1 MDKATLERKGY
12 SIAALRALAQKQLPR
27 VLFDVVDGAAGDE
40 ITMRNNEAA
49 LAAMELVPTVLAGA
63 PKRDQSVELFGLRL
77 PSPVV
82 IGPTGFAGLLWPRA
96 EIETARAAAR
106 FGTIYSTSHAS
117 LSSLEE
123 IAAATP
129 GPKWMQTFL
138 YKDRGLTKE
147 FAARA
152 ASAGYKA
159 LILTVDNQVVAGR
172 DRDARN
178 GTFFPLR
185 WGPRRIMDLASRPG
199 WLIRMRKTRSPSFA
213 NYGARS
219 SMAGFGPL
227 MMEQLDPDIGWR
239 DVDWLRGLWRGPLIL
254 KGILHP
260 DEAHEAVKR
269 GADGIIV
276 SNHGG
281 RQLDGAVASIRALP
295 AIVEAVGGRAPV
307 LIDGGFRRGIRRRQG
322 ARAWRARRADRPP
335 AALGRRLRRRGW
347 RLLGAGAVPAR
358 DRPRARA
365 RRLGRSGQARSKH
378 LFRRRDRARPRK
390 LAIRL
395 RPLRARPKLRLPRSP
410 LRAPLKKPAIPRS
423 PISPGCGADRRLSP

>member
-1 MDKATLERKGY
+1 MDKASLERRGY
-12 SIAALRALAQKQLPR
+12 SVAALRALARKELPR
-27 VLFDVVDGAAGDE
+27 VLFDMVDGAAGDE

-49 LAAMELVPTVLAGA
+49 LAALELIPTVLAGA
-63 PKRDQSVELFGLRL
+63 PKRDQSVELLGLTL
-77 PSPVV
+77 TSPVI

-123 IAAATP
+123 IGAATP

-185 WGPRRIMDLASRPG
+185 WGPRRIFDIASHPG

-219 SMAGFGPL
+219 SMAAFGPL
-227 MMEQLDPDIGWR
+227 MLEQLDPDIGWR

-254 KGILHP
+254 KGLLHP
-260 DEAHEAVKR
+260 GEAREAVKR
-269 GADGIIV
+269 GADGVIV

-295 AIVEAVGGRAPV
+295 GIVEAVDGKATV
-307 LIDGGFRRGIRRRQG
+307 MIDGGFRRGVDVVKALALG
-322 ARAWRARRADRPP
+322 ARAVLIGRPHLWGVACAGEDGVFRVLELFQREIDRAL
-335 AALGRRLRRRGW
+335 ALGGW
-347 RLLGAGAVPAR
+347 DGVATLERSIFFSTQSGEVEPKFSKSAVR
-358 DRPRARA
+358 
-365 RRLGRSGQARSKH
+365 
-378 LFRRRDRARPRK
+378 
-390 LAIRL
+390 
-395 RPLRARPKLRLPRSP
+395 
-410 LRAPLKKPAIPRS
+410 
-423 PISPGCGADRRLSP
+423 